1 MLIFC
6 KLKFTKF
13 TKIGN
18 IVEINKKIGQKI
30 KVFRKKLGL
39 QANKLSELLN
49 ISPSY
54 LNLIESGKR
63 NIDGDLLLR
72 VCQELRIELS
82 DITSDKEINLNNAKI
97 AISKFSKNKNIKN
110 LDLKIGPKIKA
121 FRRQLGLQANKFAEQ
136 LKISP
141 SYLNL
146 IESGKRNIDGNLLI
160 KISQELRVEL
170 SDLTS
175 KEDVNLE
182 NDITELLDDQL
193 FEGLDILGP
202 EVKDL
207 VNTNPKI
214 AKALIKLGD
223 NFKQKDHEIVN
234 KVENIS
240 GKIIDSRK
248 AAFPG
253 EVISDFLQENKN
265 FFPKLENFANNIF
278 EKVKQNNRTRYIAL
292 CEFLNSEYGI
302 IVKDIIPEEGKPFSK
317 IYKTKE
323 KELFLSDYLS
333 IETKKLHAA
342 AQIAQEGASKEI
354 DEYLSTFSFPSQ
366 EAKKLTRV
374 ALLNYCGAAI
384 LMPYKLFHKEC
395 KELKYD
401 LELLQNTFATSF
413 EQVAHRVTCLQD
425 PDLPGIPFHFLRVDV
440 AGNISKRFSLSG
452 IEIPRY
458 GGACPRWNVYSAFSR
473 PGVIQA
479 AVSKM
484 TNGEKYVCIARTVEK
499 GVGRYGQKKSMLSIG
514 LGCEAKYAKDFVYT
528 ENLDLNDK
536 KSELP
541 IGVSCRTCDRL
552 DCSQRAFPPLH
563 KKFDIDI
570 NSRGVSVYVS
580 E

>member
-1 MLIFC
+1 MSDIDI
-6 KLKFTKF
+6 
-13 TKIGN
+13 KIGA
-18 IVEINKKIGQKI
+18 KI
-30 KVFRKKLGL
+30 KTFRQKLGL
-39 QANKLSELLN
+39 QAKKLSEQIG

-63 NIDGDLLLR
+63 KIDGDLLLKI
-72 VCQELRIELS
+72 CQELRVELS
-82 DITSDKEINLNNAKI
+82 DLTNDLDFDLNNSKI
-97 AISKFSKNKNIKN
+97 AISKFSDKKN
-110 LDLKIGPKIKA
+110 LKDLNLRIGPKIKA
-121 FRRQLGLQANKFAEQ
+121 FRRQLGIQANTLSNQ
-136 LKISP
+136 LGISP

-146 IESGKRNIDGNLLI
+146 IESGKRKIDGDLVLKVCKEL
-160 KISQELRVEL
+160 KIELT
-170 SDLTS
+170 DLTS
-175 KEDVNLE
+175 KADLNLE
-182 NDITELLDDQL
+182 NNISELLSDDL
-193 FEGLDILGP
+193 FEELDILGP

-223 NFKQKDHEIVN
+223 NFKQKDHDIVN
-234 KVENIS
+234 RVENIS

-248 AAFPG
+248 ASFPG

-265 FFPKLENFANNIF
+265 FFPKLEFFANKIF
-278 EKVKQNNRTRYIAL
+278 DKVKQNNRTRYIAL
-292 CEFLNSEYGI
+292 CETLKKEYGI
-302 IVKDIIPEEGKPFSK
+302 TVKDIIPEEGKPFSK
-317 IYKTKE
+317 IYKEKE
-323 KELFLSDYLS
+323 KELLLSDYLS
-333 IETKKLHAA
+333 LETKKLFAA
-342 AQIAQEGASKEI
+342 AQIAQQGASDEI
-354 DEYLSTFSFPSQ
+354 EEYLETFNFPSN
-366 EAKKLTRV
+366 ESKKLTRV

-384 LMPYKLFHKEC
+384 LMPYKLFHSEC
-395 KELKYD
+395 KKLKYD

-413 EQVAHRVTCLQD
+413 EQVTHRVTCLND
-425 PDLPGIPFHFLRVDV
+425 KNLPGVPFHFLRVDV

-499 GVGRYGQKKSMLSIG
+499 GIGRYGLKKSMLSIG
-514 LGCEAKYAKDFVYT
+514 LGCEAKYAKDFIYT

-536 KSELP
+536 KSEIP
-541 IGVSCRTCDRL
+541 VGTSCRTCDRL

-570 NSRGVSVYVS
+570 NTRGISVYVN
-580 E
+580 EK

>member
-1 MLIFC
+1 MQIN
-6 KLKFTKF
+6 TQ
-13 TKIGN
+13 IGAN
-18 IVEINKKIGQKI
+18 IKK
-30 KVFRKKLGL
+30 FRKELGL
-39 QANKLSELLN
+39 QANKLAEQLS

-63 NIDGDLLLR
+63 NIDADLLLKI
-72 VCQELRIELS
+72 CEELRIELS
-82 DITSDKEINLNNAKI
+82 DLNTDKSIDLNNSKN
-97 AISKFSKNKNIKN
+97 AISKFSKGKNLNK

-136 LKISP
+136 INISP
-141 SYLNL
+141 TYLNL
-146 IESGKRNIDGNLLI
+146 IEGGKRKIDGDLLI
-160 KISQELRVEL
+160 KISKELRVEL

-175 KEDVNLE
+175 KSDINLE
-182 NDITELLDDQL
+182 NDISELLDDQL
-193 FEGLDILGP
+193 FEDLDILGP

-207 VNTNPKI
+207 VSTNPKI
-214 AKALIKLGD
+214 ARALIKLGD

-248 AAFPG
+248 TSFPG

-265 FFPKLENFANNIF
+265 YFPKLEEFANFIF
-278 EKVKQNNRTRYIAL
+278 DKVQKNNRTRYIAL
-292 CEFLNSEYGI
+292 CDYLKKEYSI
-302 IVKDIIPEEGKPFSK
+302 TVRDVIPEEEKPFSK
-317 IYKTKE
+317 IFNKSK
-323 KELFLSDYLS
+323 KELLLSDYNSL
-333 IETKKLHAA
+333 ETKKLHAA
-342 AQIAQEGASKEI
+342 AQIAQEGAI
-354 DEYLSTFSFPSQ
+354 DIITDYLSNFNFPSD
-366 EAKKLTRV
+366 ESKRLTQV

-384 LMPYKLFHKEC
+384 LMPYKLFHSEC
-395 KELKYD
+395 KKLKYD

-425 PDLPGIPFHFLRVDV
+425 PKLPGIPFHMLRTDI

-458 GGACPRWNVYSAFSR
+458 GGACPRWNVYSAFTR

-499 GVGRYGQKKSMLSIG
+499 GVGRYGQSKSILSIG
-514 LGCEAKYAKDFVYT
+514 LGCEAKYAKEFVYT
-528 ENLDLNDK
+528 ENLDISDK
-536 KSELP
+536 KTEIP

-563 KKFDIDI
+563 KKFDVDI
-570 NSRGVSVYVS
+570 NTRGVSVYVNDNN
-580 E
+580 

>member
-1 MLIFC
+1 MVNFDKELG
-6 KLKFTKF
+6 L
-13 TKIGN
+13 
-18 IVEINKKIGQKI
+18 KI
-30 KVFRKKLGL
+30 KNYRRKLGL
-39 QANKLSELLN
+39 QAKKLAQQIN

-63 NIDGDLLLR
+63 KIDGDLLLKIS
-72 VCQELRIELS
+72 QELRIDFSDLS
-82 DITSDKEINLNNAKI
+82 LNEEIDINNSKKAIANFKSNQKISDFN
-97 AISKFSKNKNIKN
+97 
-110 LDLKIGPKIKA
+110 LKIGPKIKA
-121 FRRQLGLQANKFAEQ
+121 FRRQLGIQANKLAEE
-136 LKISP
+136 LGISA

-146 IESGKRNIDGNLLI
+146 IESGKRRIDGNLVIRVCKEL
-160 KISQELRVEL
+160 KINLE
-170 SDLTS
+170 DLTS
-175 KEDVNLE
+175 KADLNLE
-182 NDITELLDDQL
+182 NNISELLSDEI
-193 FEGLDILGP
+193 FEDLDILGP

-207 VNTNPKI
+207 VNSNPKI
-214 AKALIKLGD
+214 AKALVKLGD
-223 NFKQKDHEIVN
+223 NFKQKDIEIVN

-253 EVISDFLQENKN
+253 EVVSDFLQENKN
-265 FFPKLENFANNIF
+265 FFPKLEDFANLIF
-278 EKVKQNNRTRYIAL
+278 EKIKQNNRTRYVAL
-292 CEFLNSEYGI
+292 CGFLKSEYNI
-302 IVKDIIPEEGKPFSK
+302 RVIDIIPEESKPFSK
-317 IYKTKE
+317 IYDSKK
-323 KELFLSDYLS
+323 KELLLSDYISL
-333 IETKKLHAA
+333 ETKKLHAA
-342 AQIAQEGASKEI
+342 AQIAQVGASREI
-354 DEYLSTFSFPSQ
+354 EDYLSSFKFPTEES
-366 EAKKLTRV
+366 KKLTRV

-425 PDLPGIPFHFLRVDV
+425 PELPGIPFHLLRVDI

-484 TNGEKYVCIARTVEK
+484 TNGEKYVCIAKTVEK

-514 LGCEAKYAKDFVYT
+514 LGCEAKYAKEFVYT
-528 ENLDLNDK
+528 ENLNLNDK
-536 KSELP
+536 KTEIP

-563 KKFDIDI
+563 KKFDVDI
-570 NSRGVSVYVS
+570 NSRGVSVYVTDK
-580 E
+580 

>member
-1 MLIFC
+1 M
-6 KLKFTKF
+6 K
-13 TKIGN
+13 
-18 IVEINKKIGQKI
+18 INKQIGANI
-30 KVFRKKLGL
+30 KNFRKKLGL
-39 QANKLSELLN
+39 QAKKLAEQLS

-54 LNLIESGKR
+54 LNLIENGKR
-63 NIDGDLLLR
+63 SIDADLLLKI
-72 VCQELRIELS
+72 CQELRIELADLKS
-82 DITSDKEINLNNAKI
+82 EKEIDLNNSKI
-97 AISKFSKNKNIKN
+97 AISNFSKGKNINK

-136 LKISP
+136 LNISP

-146 IESGKRNIDGNLLI
+146 IESSKRKIDGDLLI
-160 KISQELRVEL
+160 KISKELRVDL

-175 KEDVNLE
+175 KSDINLE
-182 NDITELLDDQL
+182 NDISELLDDQL
-193 FEGLDILGP
+193 FEDLDILGP

-223 NFKQKDHEIVN
+223 NFKQKDHEIIN

-248 AAFPG
+248 TSFPG

-265 FFPKLENFANNIF
+265 YFPKLEDFANSIF
-278 EKVKQNNRTRYIAL
+278 EKVQKNNRTRYVAL
-292 CEFLNSEYGI
+292 CDFLKKEYSI
-302 IVKDIIPEEGKPFSK
+302 TVKDIIPEEKKPFSK
-317 IYKTKE
+317 VFNKKK
-323 KELFLSDYLS
+323 KELLLSDYNSL
-333 IETKKLHAA
+333 ETKKLHAA
-342 AQIAQEGASKEI
+342 AQIAQEGAI
-354 DEYLSTFSFPSQ
+354 DIINNYLLKFKFPS
-366 EAKKLTRV
+366 EESKRLTQI

-384 LMPYKLFHKEC
+384 LMPYKLFHTEC
-395 KELKYD
+395 KKLKYD
-401 LELLQNTFATSF
+401 LQLLQNTFATSF

-425 PDLPGIPFHFLRVDV
+425 SKLPGIPFHFLRVDM

-458 GGACPRWNVYSAFSR
+458 GGACPRWNVYSAFTR

-499 GVGRYGQKKSMLSIG
+499 GVGRYGQSKSILSIG
-514 LGCEAKYAKDFVYT
+514 LGCEAKYAKEFVYT
-528 ENLDLNDK
+528 ENLDISDK
-536 KSELP
+536 KTEIP

-563 KKFDIDI
+563 KKFDVDI
-570 NSRGVSVYVS
+570 NTRGVSVYVNDKN
-580 E
+580 

>member
-1 MLIFC
+1 MSENTDII
-6 KLKFTKF
+6 
-13 TKIGN
+13 IGR
-18 IVEINKKIGQKI
+18 KI
-30 KVFRKKLGL
+30 KDFRRKLGL
-39 QANKLSELLN
+39 QAKKLSELLS
-49 ISPSY
+49 ISPTY

-63 NIDGDLLLR
+63 RIDGELLLK
-72 VCQELRIELS
+72 VCNELRIEMS
-82 DITSDKEINLNNAKI
+82 DLIDDKLVDLDNSKK
-97 AISKFSKNKNIKN
+97 AIIKN
-110 LDLKIGPKIKA
+110 SNVADLKKTNLKIGPKIKA
-121 FRRQLGLQANKFAEQ
+121 FRRQLGIQANKLSEQ
-136 LKISP
+136 IGISA

-146 IESGKRNIDGNLLI
+146 IESGKRNVDSNLII
-160 KISQELRVEL
+160 KICSELRINV

-175 KEDVNLE
+175 KSDLNLE
-182 NDITELLDDQL
+182 NDISELLSDEI
-193 FEGLDILGP
+193 FEDLDILGP

-207 VNTNPKI
+207 VASNPKM

-223 NFKQKDHEIVN
+223 NFKQKDHDIVN

-240 GKIIDSRK
+240 GKIIDSRR

-253 EVISDFLQENKN
+253 EVIADFLQENKN
-265 FFPKLENFANNIF
+265 YFPKLEEFANDIF
-278 EKVKQNNRTRYIAL
+278 QEVKQNNRTRYIAL
-292 CEFLNSEYGI
+292 CEFLKRKYDVQ
-302 IVKDIIPEEGKPFSK
+302 VKDVIPEEGKPFSK
-317 IYKTKE
+317 IYKEKE
-323 KELFLSDYLS
+323 KVLLLSDYISL
-333 IETKKLHAA
+333 ETKKLYAA
-342 AQIAQEGASKEI
+342 AQIAHIGAKDQI
-354 DEYLSTFSFPSQ
+354 NFYLSNFKFPSN
-366 EAKKLTRV
+366 EAKELSRI

-384 LMPYKLFHKEC
+384 LMPYELFHKEC
-395 KELKYD
+395 KNLKYD

-425 PDLPGIPFHFLRVDV
+425 PKLPGIPFHFLRVDV
-440 AGNISKRFSLSG
+440 AGNISKRLSLSG

-484 TNGEKYVCIARTVEK
+484 SNGEKYVCIARTVEK

-514 LGCEAKYAKDFVYT
+514 LGCEAKYAKDFIYT

-563 KKFDIDI
+563 KKFDVDV
-570 NSRGVSVYVS
+570 NARGVSVYVS
-580 E
+580 D

>member
-1 MLIFC
+1 M
-6 KLKFTKF
+6 
-13 TKIGN
+13 
-18 IVEINKKIGQKI
+18 EINNKLGPKI
-30 KVFRKKLGL
+30 KTFRQKLGL
-39 QANKLSELLN
+39 QANKLAEQLN

-54 LNLIESGKR
+54 LNLIEGGKR
-63 NIDGDLLLR
+63 NVDADLLLR
-72 VCQELRIELS
+72 ICQELRIELADLQS
-82 DITSDKEINLNNAKI
+82 ETNIDLKNSKI
-97 AISKFSKNKNIKN
+97 AISKFSKDKDIKK

-136 LKISP
+136 INISP

-146 IESGKRNIDGNLLI
+146 IESGKRNIDGDLLI
-160 KISQELRVEL
+160 KISKELRVEV

-175 KEDVNLE
+175 KAEINLE
-182 NDITELLDDQL
+182 NNISELLDDQL
-193 FEGLDILGP
+193 FDDLDILGP

-223 NFKQKDHEIVN
+223 NFKQKDHEMIN
-234 KVENIS
+234 KVESLS

-248 AAFPG
+248 ASFPG
-253 EVISDFLQENKN
+253 EVISDFLQEKKN
-265 FFPKLENFANNIF
+265 YFPKLEDFANKIF
-278 EKVKQNNRTRYIAL
+278 EKVQKNNRTRYIAL
-292 CEFLNSEYGI
+292 CEFLKSEYSI
-302 IVKDIIPEEGKPFSK
+302 LVKDVIPEDGKPFSK
-317 IYKTKE
+317 IFNKE
-323 KELFLSDYLS
+323 KKELLLSDYNSL
-333 IETKKLHAA
+333 ETKKLHAA
-342 AQIAQEGASKEI
+342 AQIAQEGATDI
-354 DEYLSTFSFPSQ
+354 INDYLSEFKFPSD
-366 EAKKLTRV
+366 ESKSLTQI

-384 LMPYKLFHKEC
+384 LMPYRLFHSEC
-395 KELKYD
+395 KKLKYD

-425 PDLPGIPFHFLRVDV
+425 PKLPGIPFHMLRVDI

-458 GGACPRWNVYSAFSR
+458 GGACPRWNVYSAFTR

-499 GVGRYGQKKSMLSIG
+499 GVGRFGQSKSILSIG
-514 LGCEAKYAKDFVYT
+514 LGCEAKYAKEFVYT
-528 ENLDLNDK
+528 ENLSLDDK
-536 KSELP
+536 KTEIP

-563 KKFDIDI
+563 KKFDVDI
-570 NSRGVSVYVS
+570 NARGVSVYVS
-580 E
+580 DK